1 MDEKCALITDG
12 RFSGSSRDPCIGHVS
27 PEAAAV
33 GVIGAVREGDK
44 IIIDIPNRSLS
55 LCVPDDEI
63 QKRLKEI
70 IHPKKER
77 TSALDRYSA
86 LVTSADKGAVLK
98 RPEEL

>member
-1 MDEKCALITDG
+1 MPYESALT
-12 RFSGSSRDPCIGHVS
+12 
-27 PEAAAV
+27 
-33 GVIGAVREGDK
+33 
-44 IIIDIPNRSLS
+44 

-77 TSALDRYSA
+77 TSVLDRYSA

-98 RPEEL
+98 RSEEL